1 VAYRNQIHDNAF
13 ASRRGARAWDGE
25 MHEYQERAAE
35 CLQLANEATSPRHR
49 ARLLEMAQSWL
60 RLLEQ
65 AEKNAQSDLAYE
77 TPPPRESI
85 TQMQQ
90 QQQQRA
96 KDEN

>member
-1 VAYRNQIHDNAF
+1 
-13 ASRRGARAWDGE
+13 
-25 MHEYQERAAE
+25 MHEYHERAAE
-35 CLQLANEATSPRHR
+35 CLQLANETTKPRHR

-65 AEKNAQSDLAYE
+65 AEKNAQFDLTYE
-77 TPPPRESI
+77 TPPPRESV

-96 KDEN
+96 KDES